1 MKYKKANLTYISN
14 EKREK
19 LTTGITRATPF
30 PLSITIPVKFMSS
43 TALLTQDAARAN
55 TAWTDILSFSPSFQF
70 IYVNKSYRNKQSE
83 YHT

>member
-30 PLSITIPVKFMSS
+30 RLSITIPVKFMSS
-43 TALLTQDAARAN
+43 TALLTPDAARAE
-55 TAWTDILSFSPSFQF
+55 TA
-70 IYVNKSYRNKQSE
+70 
-83 YHT
+83 